1 MARKIILNEV
11 PDERPVDEV
20 LAEIR
25 QLYFKT
31 GAGTIDRDFDRAIDL
46 LKSIRLP
53 EDRQR
58 ATVYMEGLAEMRK
71 EWKRPRAANRRK
83 GGRPT

>member
-1 MARKIILNEV
+1 MAKKFVLQEV
-11 PDERPVDEV
+11 PDERPVAEV
-20 LAEIR
+20 IAEIR
-25 QLYFKT
+25 RLYFRT
-31 GAGTIDRDFDRAIDL
+31 SAATIQRDFDRAIDL

-71 EWKRPRAANRRK
+71 DWKGRKRP
-83 GGRPT
+83 T

>member
-1 MARKIILNEV
+1 MARRIILNEV
-11 PDERPVDEV
+11 PDERPVAEV
-20 LAEIR
+20 IAEIR

-31 GAGTIDRDFDRAIDL
+31 TARTIERDFDRAIDL

-58 ATVYMEGLAEMRK
+58 ATVFMDGLAEMRK
-71 EWKRPRAANRRK
+71 EWKKRRSKRA
-83 GGRPT
+83 T